1 MDEILPSIEACPHQK
16 LVPFLLFHHRGES
29 FIKFHYFWH
38 VLETVNDSGS
48 TINIMSIFLGFI
60 AHTLQINDEKVV
72 KDIEIYGLKVG
83 WKIPEWWK
91 YFDLI
96 LLPLT

>member
-1 MDEILPSIEACPHQK
+1 
-16 LVPFLLFHHRGES
+16 
-29 FIKFHYFWH
+29 
-38 VLETVNDSGS
+38 
-48 TINIMSIFLGFI
+48 MSIFLGFI
-60 AHTLQINDEKVV
+60 AHTLQINHEKVV

-96 LLPLT
+96 LLPLTWCKMDLHLSQDLAFLPLWPAVE